1 MKLLDSSDIIGI
13 LLAVFTF
20 VVPAIS
26 RVLDKKKKEKKNIE
40 AQFPQEELPNE
51 NPDVGKPVIN
61 EELEELF
68 NVLMGKEEV
77 MDEPHAEYE
86 KDPEPEPETETE
98 KEIETALDTIQE
110 QVVPQTQNIS
120 YETEV
125 VEVPGEKNEENSV
138 KESLKRNPKEAVI
151 LSEILTPKFKEYN

>member
-1 MKLLDSSDIIGI
+1 MKLFDSSDIIGI

-51 NPDVGKPVIN
+51 NPDVGKPVKN

-77 MDEPHAEYE
+77 MEEPHTEYE
-86 KDPEPEPETETE
+86 DDTEPEPEIGAEETP
-98 KEIETALDTIQE
+98 ALDTIQE
-110 QVVPQTQNIS
+110 EVTSQTQNIS

-125 VEVPGEKNEENSV
+125 VEVSGEKNEENSV